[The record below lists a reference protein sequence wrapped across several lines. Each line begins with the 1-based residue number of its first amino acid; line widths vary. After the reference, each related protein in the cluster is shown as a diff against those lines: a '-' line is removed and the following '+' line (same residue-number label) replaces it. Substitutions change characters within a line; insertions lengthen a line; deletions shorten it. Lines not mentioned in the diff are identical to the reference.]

1 MPSVE
6 QLLSSVLVQMP
17 FVALMYYLFS
27 NERSERIKAT
37 QAQVDAL
44 TKTLE
49 KNDQRH
55 AQVIAVISE
64 QHRQSYERAC
74 SLYERFLDQTNDALK
89 VERNRAARRSSAAST
104 DLTGEHSTQP
114 KIGI

>member
-1 MPSVE
+1 
-6 QLLSSVLVQMP
+6 MP
-17 FVALMYYLFS
+17 FVLLLYYLFS
-27 NERSERIKAT
+27 NERTERIKAT

-55 AQVIAVISE
+55 AHILTVMQE
-64 QHRQSYERAC
+64 QHKQAYDRAC
-74 SLYERFLDQTNDALK
+74 TLYERFLDQSTEQIKA
-89 VERNRAARRSSAAST
+89 ERRRRDKT

-114 KIGI
+114 KIGL